1 MKLKALYQE
10 IVKKGIEADLRGKKE
25 IERLLVQKKKEY
37 EKLSPKKK
45 EFFDK
50 ETLTNPFSDTRIL
63 YGDPN
68 AQIKSVMVGVD
79 VEGPELLTLDRLRQ
93 KGKKIDLAISH
104 HPEGKAYAN
113 FYEVMDLQVD
123 AFAQKGISVS
133 ASEKLLSERK
143 AQVQRRVHAANHQRG
158 VDIARLL
165 DINLLCAHT
174 VADNLAYQFVSGL
187 ITKKK
192 PKTLGEIVDLL
203 GDIPE
208 YRHAAMLNNPPLI
221 VAGSKQSRVS
231 KIMVEFT
238 GGTEGP
244 GKIYEK
250 LAAKGVDTVVSMH
263 QSEDHVKKC
272 KAANLNIVFASHI
285 ASDNIGMNLLLDHLM
300 KKEKLTV
307 YECSGFKRVLRKKK

>member
-25 IERLLVQKKKEY
+25 IDRILLAKKKEY
-37 EKLSPKKK
+37 QKLSSK
-45 EFFDK
+45 EKELFDK
-50 ETLTNPFSDTRIL
+50 ETLSNPFADTRIL
-63 YGDPN
+63 YGKDDD
-68 AQIKSVMVGVD
+68 QIKSVMVGVD
-79 VEGPELLTLDRLRQ
+79 LEGPELLTLDRLRQ
-93 KGKKIDLAISH
+93 KGKRIDLAISH

-113 FYEVMDLQVD
+113 FYDVMDLQVD

-143 AQVQRRVHAANHQRG
+143 AQVQRRVHSANHQRA

-174 VADNLAYQFVSGL
+174 VADNLAYQLVNGL
-187 ITKKK
+187 MEKRK

-203 GDIPE
+203 NEIPE
-208 YRHAAMLNNPPLI
+208 YKYAESMNNPPLI
-221 VAGSKQSRVS
+221 VAGSKRSRVS
-231 KIMVEFT
+231 KVIVEFT

-250 LAAKGVDTVVSMH
+250 LAAKGIDTVVSMH
-263 QSEDHVKKC
+263 QSEDHVKKA
-272 KAANLNIVFASHI
+272 KAANLNVVFASHI
-285 ASDNIGMNLLLDHLM
+285 ASDNIGINLMLDHLM
-300 KKEKLTV
+300 KKEKITV